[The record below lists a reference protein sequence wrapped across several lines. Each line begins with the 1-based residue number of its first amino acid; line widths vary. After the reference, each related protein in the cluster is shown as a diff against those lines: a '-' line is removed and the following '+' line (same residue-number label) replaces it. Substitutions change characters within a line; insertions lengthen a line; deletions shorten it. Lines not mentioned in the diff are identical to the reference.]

1 MITKGIAR
9 LLEGMAQ
16 AKGAT
21 KAVSSKTQLRN
32 AQSAKLFAQMS
43 KKNYSDAFNKSRAR
57 INEMNMP
64 AANKDDAVESL
75 RTFYRN
81 QHSEEMMRAAN
92 LGDLARQAPVTP
104 VPDLVKQG
112 LAFALGGGAGY
123 AVGKNKEAITEML
136 KATKLP
142 TGIDIETTSIG
153 DLMGDSNSDYL
164 LPYGALTKLGETLFK
179 KGETETDPLFP
190 EEELEE
196 PSLGTKTGNLLID
209 VLSPIPRSWGE

>member
-1 MITKGIAR
+1 MSPTQKD
-9 LLEGMAQ
+9 
-16 AKGAT
+16 
-21 KAVSSKTQLRN
+21 KT
-32 AQSAKLFAQMS
+32 
-43 KKNYSDAFNKSRAR
+43 
-57 INEMNMP
+57 
-64 AANKDDAVESL
+64 VENL

-112 LAFALGGGAGY
+112 LAFALGGGAGD

-142 TGIDIETTSIG
+142 TKIDVDFGMTPAEEIFGGVEGSTI
-153 DLMGDSNSDYL
+153 NREDYI
-164 LPYGALTKLGETLFK
+164 LPYE
-179 KGETETDPLFP
+179 DLFP
-190 EEELEE
+190 EEEE

-209 VLSPIPRSWGE
+209 VLSPIPRSWG